1 MQDARTVFDT
11 LNTEYLIVHKT
22 KEDLFWDTYMAV
34 SNDDAGRGILLRALA
49 VLEPATATD
58 FATLANGVLERA
70 AACSACVHV
79 VLDWDE
85 PRAALVRGL
94 HALGI
99 AQIVLVAGDIPGAQT
114 AEGVPLHRLDP
125 DDLAGSLAAMPVQ
138 CR

>member
-1 MQDARTVFDT
+1 
-11 LNTEYLIVHKT
+11 
-22 KEDLFWDTYMAV
+22 
-34 SNDDAGRGILLRALA
+34 
-49 VLEPATATD
+49 
-58 FATLANGVLERA
+58 
-70 AACSACVHV
+70 VHV